1 MPGELEG
8 LQNVNREFVRSQ
20 RLFSGR
26 LLLRRKVQ

>member
-1 MPGELEG
+1 MPRELEG
-8 LQNVNREFVRSQ
+8 LQNVNREFVRPQ